1 MSRRIEKEFRFFLN
15 GKAMTVRAPPCH
27 TLLEILRYE
36 LRMTGTK
43 EGCARGDC
51 GECTVL
57 LNGEPVHSCL
67 TVMTQVEGKNV
78 TTIEG
83 IDPEHRLVRSF
94 VEAGAVQCG
103 HCTPGLIISS
113 YALLLKRPR
122 PTEEEVKEAIR
133 GNLCRCTGYSKIVKA
148 VLSAAG
154 V

>member
-1 MSRRIEKEFRFFLN
+1 MTRGVMGEFRFLLN
-15 GKAMTVRAPPCH
+15 GKVVTVKAPPCY
-27 TLLEILRYE
+27 TLLEVLRYV

-57 LNGEPVHSCL
+57 LDGEPVHACL
-67 TVMTQVEGKNV
+67 TVMTQVEGRSV

-83 IDPEHRLVRSF
+83 IDPQHPLVRAF

-113 YALLLKRPR
+113 YALLSRNPS
-122 PTEEEVKEAIR
+122 PTEEEVREAIR
-133 GNLCRCTGYSKIVKA
+133 GNLCRCTGYSKIVRA